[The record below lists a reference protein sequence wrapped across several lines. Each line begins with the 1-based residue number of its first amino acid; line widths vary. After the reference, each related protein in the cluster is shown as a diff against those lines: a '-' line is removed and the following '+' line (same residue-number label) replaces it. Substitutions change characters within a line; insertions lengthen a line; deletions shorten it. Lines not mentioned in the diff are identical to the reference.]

1 MPIKKKI
8 NAFTLLE
15 ALTVVVVVSILATI
29 VFSIYN
35 YLTYEQKKLRNH
47 SEKLTSIIQL
57 QRLLQ
62 EKGKASNQITYTTN
76 QITFE
81 KDVKSPPLIVHFH
94 ENEIIVTQNQ
104 RKDTITVSSVYLK
117 DIHFNELN
125 LVTHFC
131 LEIFILE
138 KKKMPICL
146 QKTYS
151 KQSLWQQF
159 ENKFV
164 TE

>member
-29 VFSIYN
+29 AFSIYN

-62 EKGKASNQITYTTN
+62 KKGETSNYITFAKN
-76 QITFE
+76 QITFTKEE
-81 KDVKSPPLIVHFH
+81 KAHPLIVHLF
-94 ENEIIVTQNQ
+94 ENRIITTQNQ
-104 RKDTITVSSVYLK
+104 RNDTITVASVHLK

-131 LEIFILE
+131 LEISILE

-151 KQSLWQQF
+151 QKSLWQQF